1 MEGTAPVTTIH
12 GQEDA
17 ADRFA
22 AITGDDAAGY
32 MPVVFMVHGT
42 PAPQGSKKP
51 ITLRSGQVVLVESS
65 DKVKPWR
72 AAVETAAL
80 KAFRRPFTGPVA
92 VTLNF
97 YLRRP
102 PSIPA
107 RITHPGKY
115 PDLDKL
121 CRSTL
126 DGLKTGGAYIDDGQV
141 VSMPCSKEFGEPGCL
156 ISVRELGGCIR

>member
-1 MEGTAPVTTIH
+1 MSTIPRPA
-12 GQEDA
+12 EVA
-17 ADRFA
+17 ENLAV
-22 AITGDDAAGY
+22 IL
-32 MPVVFMVHGT
+32 MVHGT
-42 PAPQGSKKP
+42 PAPQGSKRP
-51 ITLRSGQVVLVESS
+51 VRLGSGRIGLVESS

-72 AAVETAAL
+72 DAVRAAGL

-102 PSIPA
+102 SSIPA

-126 DGLKTGGAYIDDGQV
+126 DGLKTGGAYLDDGQV
-141 VSMPCSKEFGEPGCL
+141 VTLATSKEFGEPGCL
-156 ISVRELGGCIR
+156 ISVRELAGVIR